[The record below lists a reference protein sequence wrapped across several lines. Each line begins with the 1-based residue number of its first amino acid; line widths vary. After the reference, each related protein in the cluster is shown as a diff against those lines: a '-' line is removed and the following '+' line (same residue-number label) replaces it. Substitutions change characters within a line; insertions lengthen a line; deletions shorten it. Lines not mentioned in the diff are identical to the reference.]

1 MTLAGQTQQEED
13 TVTLRVEP
21 GKAILMEQIQE
32 EVDKVILLVHQH
44 SEVDTAMRTVQI
56 LEEVDKVIPLGLPQ
70 KHQLLVD
77 TVTLEGH
84 HTVLLEDKVRLGML
98 QSAVAVVVHVHRNN
112 WPEVDNSPVP
122 PPGDKVTHLEQLVEP
137 HLEPLEN
144 TFL

>member
-21 GKAILMEQIQE
+21 DKAILMEQIQE

-44 SEVDTAMRTVQI
+44 SEVDTAKRTVQI

-84 HTVLLEDKVRLGML
+84 HTVLLEDKAHPGKL
-98 QSAVAVVVHVHRNN
+98 QLVVVSVDVHH
-112 WPEVDNSPVP
+112 NS
-122 PPGDKVTHLEQLVEP
+122 
-137 HLEPLEN
+137 
-144 TFL
+144 